1 MIIGKR
7 KFITGL
13 VYLAL
18 APALVAMTGSTEGIT
33 AIMVGCAPGVAIIIY
48 GNVMEHKANNVTP

>member
-13 VYLAL
+13 VYLTL

-33 AIMVGCAPGVAIIIY
+33 AIMVGCATGVAAVIY
-48 GNVMEHKANNVTP
+48 GNVQEHKSNNTP